1 MGDTLAAVRPL
12 RIRVEIYPS
21 DGRRLPVS
29 LNIKNDET
37 EQLARELA
45 AATGENVTGAI
56 TVVLRERLAR
66 LKGHDGRQTAER
78 LELIR
83 AISRDAAGRWV
94 EPYGSMPHADLLY
107 DELGLPR

>member
-1 MGDTLAAVRPL
+1 M
-12 RIRVEIYPS
+12 
-21 DGRRLPVS
+21 S
-29 LNIKNDET
+29 LNIKNGET

-56 TVVLRERLAR
+56 TVALRERLAR
-66 LKGHDGRQTAER
+66 LKGLDRRQAAER

-83 AISRDAAGRWV
+83 AVSRDAAGRWV
-94 EPYGSMPHADLLY
+94 ESYGRVSHADLLF